1 MTIIV
6 AKWTE
11 INILSNKLEVIFLAT
26 NNNKLITE
34 DTNQFL
40 LKNFKVHFFYQKG
53 QKPTVN
59 FFASTKFHGR
69 FHHFFF
75 RINQISWTFSPF

>member
-40 LKNFKVHFFYQKG
+40 LKNFKVHFFYQK
-53 QKPTVN
+53 
-59 FFASTKFHGR
+59 
-69 FHHFFF
+69 
-75 RINQISWTFSPF
+75 